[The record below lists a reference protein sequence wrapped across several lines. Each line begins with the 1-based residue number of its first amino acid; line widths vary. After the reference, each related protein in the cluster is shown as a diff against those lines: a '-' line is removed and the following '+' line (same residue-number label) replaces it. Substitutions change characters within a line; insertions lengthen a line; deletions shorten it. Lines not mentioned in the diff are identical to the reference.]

1 MKVTCIFVYQ
11 MSVIMIYNTSI
22 YIAYI
27 LLQKCFINYLRT
39 LLSIQLT
46 VILTLLDGYK
56 HIFVIIPQVQIV
68 EIKVK

>member
-11 MSVIMIYNTSI
+11 MSVIYNTSI

>member
-11 MSVIMIYNTSI
+11 MSVIYNTSI

-46 VILTLLDGYK
+46 VILTLWDGYK